1 MPRASS
7 RRTDVGYSSG
17 IIDIDEFRLPE
28 HIPHASTTR
37 LSGHDLYSLYSPAES
52 LETIKLRQ
60 EAGRAVPCPGC
71 WAKLRDERGNP
82 GCLHASSASALHV
95 RSDAEIG
102 CQELGPCNTR
112 INLV

>member
-7 RRTDVGYSSG
+7 RRTEVGYSSG
-17 IIDIDEFRLPE
+17 IIDIDEFRLSE

-37 LSGHDLYSLYSPAES
+37 LSDHSPAES

-60 EAGRAVPCPGC
+60 EAGRAVPFPGL

-82 GCLHASSASALHV
+82 GSLHASNASALHV
-95 RSDAEIG
+95 RSDAAIG